1 VLLLELPVL
10 EVELLLCEL
19 VIPAALPAASDDAL
33 CVSWLKSA
41 EADEELLLEDAPLC
55 SALTRSPAFDSNCC
69 KLIEPL
75 PPDICEN
82 RALEA
87 VVSLLPEVPVAWL

>member
-1 VLLLELPVL
+1 MLELLVL

-41 EADEELLLEDAPLC
+41 SADEELLLEDAPLC
-55 SALTRSPAFDSNCC
+55 NALTRSPAFDSNCC
-69 KLIEPL
+69 KLIAPL
-75 PPDICEN
+75 PFDICEN

>member
-1 VLLLELPVL
+1 LLELLVL
-10 EVELLLCEL
+10 EVELLLGEL
-19 VIPAALPAASDDAL
+19 VIPAALPATSDDTL
-33 CVSWLKSA
+33 CVSWLKRS
-41 EADEELLLEDAPLC
+41 EAVEELLLEDAPLC
-55 SALTRSPAFDSNCC
+55 NALTRSPAFDSNCC

-75 PPDICEN
+75 PLDSCEN